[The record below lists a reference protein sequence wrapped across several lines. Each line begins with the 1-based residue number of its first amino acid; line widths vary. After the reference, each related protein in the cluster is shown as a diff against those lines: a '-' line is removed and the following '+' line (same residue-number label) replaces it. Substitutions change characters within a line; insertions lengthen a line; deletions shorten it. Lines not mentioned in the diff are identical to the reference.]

1 MRKRTAR
8 GIVFQIVAEH
18 LHALVAGVAERHVA
32 RDVRREQQIFRA
44 AQRVV
49 GGQRLRHD
57 HVERHA
63 GEPPGVE
70 RVAERL
76 LVDGGSA
83 ADVHDEGA
91 VGQQRDALARED
103 AHGLRRGGQRHHKD
117 IRFGQDAVQLRDG
130 MDGGER
136 RVGGSDRAAHAG
148 DARGM
153 EGLRAAGKLRA
164 DVARAEHGDARAMQR
179 ADTAGER
186 FPAAVADDLGILHLA
201 AQQHQADHDE
211 MLGDGGAVGA
221 GGVGEQAVGVLID
234 TLVAEMIHARPT
246 GAVPFEAFRTFYDLA
261 RAMPVEDLTVVHPA
275 DRFSGRGEILDLI
288 AVFGCRRV
296 ELTLVFVVEKV
307 DDDADLFSHAE

>member
-1 MRKRTAR
+1 M
-8 GIVFQIVAEH
+8 
-18 LHALVAGVAERHVA
+18 
-32 RDVRREQQIFRA
+32 
-44 AQRVV
+44 V

-57 HVERHA
+57 HVERRA

-76 LVDGGSA
+76 LVDGSAA

-103 AHGLRRGGQRHHKD
+103 AHGLRRGGQRHHEK

-164 DVARAEHGDARAMQR
+164 DVARAEHSDARAMQR

-186 FPAAVADDLGILHLA
+186 FPAARADDLGILHLA
-201 AQQHQADHDE
+201 AQQHQADHNE

-221 GGVGEQAVGVLID
+221 GGVGEPTVGILVQA
-234 TLVAEMIHARPT
+234 LVAEVVHTRP
-246 GAVPFEAFRTFYDLA
+246 AAAIPLEAFRAADDLL
-261 RAMPVEDLTVVHPA
+261 RAVPVEDLTVVHPA